1 MACLQGGGC
10 WFCPNMRI
18 NELRY
23 IYLKHRELLDKLMEM
38 EKEPNL
44 IGDIWNNLKRERIT
58 DYVEKF
64 EMQDRNSE

>member
-1 MACLQGGGC
+1 
-10 WFCPNMRI
+10 MRI

>member
-1 MACLQGGGC
+1 M
-10 WFCPNMRI
+10 
-18 NELRY
+18 RY